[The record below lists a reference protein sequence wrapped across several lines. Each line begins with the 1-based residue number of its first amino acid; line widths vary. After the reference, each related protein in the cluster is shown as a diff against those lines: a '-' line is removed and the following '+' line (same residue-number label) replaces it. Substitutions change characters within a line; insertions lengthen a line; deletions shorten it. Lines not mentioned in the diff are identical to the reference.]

1 MAMTKKDYEV
11 LAKSIG
17 WTIEHNSRNQQYN
30 TDIIHFYTGVIMEML
45 QAQNPRF
52 DKGLFMD
59 KVQFHST
66 TN

>member
-1 MAMTKKDYEV
+1 MTKKDYEL

-17 WTIEHNSRNQQYN
+17 WTIEHNSRNNQFN
-30 TDIIHFYTGVIMEML
+30 TDILYYYTGVITEML
-45 QAQNPRF
+45 QAQNPKF

>member
-1 MAMTKKDYEV
+1 MTMTKKDYEV
-11 LAKSIG
+11 IAKSIG
-17 WTIEHNSRNQQYN
+17 WTIEHNSRTHQYN

-52 DKGLFMD
+52 DKGLFLD